1 MVKGSA
7 IAVLKKMNLLLK
19 LNLNMNTK
27 RNIQNLCIAGLTLLI
42 FSSCAKMPK
51 GAEPVKNFQK
61 EKYLGKW
68 YEIARLDFKY
78 ERNLNNTTA
87 TYSLNDDG
95 TIKVDNQGYNYV
107 KKEWDQ
113 AIGKAKFVGDETVG
127 QLKVSFFASFY
138 SGYNVIALDSDYTY
152 ALVAGKNLNY
162 LWILSREK
170 TIPEAIKQEY
180 LGIAEEL
187 GYKISDLVWV
197 EHD

>member
-1 MVKGSA
+1 ME
-7 IAVLKKMNLLLK
+7 
-19 LNLNMNTK
+19 TK
-27 RNIQNLCIAGLTLLI
+27 RNIQNLCLAGLALLI
-42 FSSCAKMPK
+42 FGSCAKMPK

-78 ERNLNNTTA
+78 ERNLDNTTA
-87 TYSLNDDG
+87 TYSVNDDG
-95 TIKVDNQGYNYV
+95 TIKVDNRGYNYV

-152 ALVAGKNLNY
+152 ALVAGKNLDY

-170 TIPEAIKQEY
+170 TIPDSIKQEY

-187 GYKISDLVWV
+187 GYKISDLIWV
-197 EHD
+197 KHDKN

>member
-1 MVKGSA
+1 M
-7 IAVLKKMNLLLK
+7 
-19 LNLNMNTK
+19 
-27 RNIQNLCIAGLTLLI
+27 
-42 FSSCAKMPK
+42 
-51 GAEPVKNFQK
+51 
-61 EKYLGKW
+61 
-68 YEIARLDFKY
+68 
-78 ERNLNNTTA
+78 
-87 TYSLNDDG
+87 
-95 TIKVDNQGYNYV
+95 